1 MRIKGFVVAAGVAAA
16 LSGCSGARF
25 WERSDLVAE
34 PAVCAQHRFEIYFAE
49 GQARL
54 TEPAA
59 ELIDTTAASLKGC
72 DIARVEVL
80 GLADSTGTPGRNL
93 TLSQERARTVAQAFA
108 DAGWP
113 APAFQL
119 GAAGDA
125 GATTAAGTQEPLRR
139 RTEVIVHATPL
150 ARR

>member
-1 MRIKGFVVAAGVAAA
+1 MRIIGIVAAVSAATA

-34 PAVCAQHRFEIYFAE
+34 PAACAQQRFEIYFAE

-59 ELIDTTAASLKGC
+59 ELIDTTAAALRGC
-72 DIARVEVL
+72 EIARVDVL
-80 GLADSTGTPGRNL
+80 GLADASGTPGRNL
-93 TLSQERARTVAQAFA
+93 TLSQERARIVAEAFA
-108 DAGWP
+108 AAGWP

-119 GAAGDA
+119 SAAGDA

-139 RTEVIVHATPL
+139 RTEVIVHAAPHTG
-150 ARR
+150 R

>member
-1 MRIKGFVVAAGVAAA
+1 MRVIWIVAAVGVATA

-25 WERSDLVAE
+25 WERSDLVVE

-49 GQARL
+49 NQARL
-54 TEPAA
+54 TQPAA
-59 ELIDTTAASLKGC
+59 DLIDATAAALKGC
-72 DIARVEVL
+72 DIARVDVL
-80 GLADSTGTPGRNL
+80 GLADSTGSSGRNL

-119 GAAGDA
+119 SAAGDA
-125 GATTAAGTQEPLRR
+125 GATTATGAQEPLRR
-139 RTEVIVHATPL
+139 RTEVIVHAAPPTG
-150 ARR
+150 R